1 MNLHLISRVRRCW
14 LLPLLLLWTAV
25 PLQAQEVYPS
35 RAINLVI
42 PLSAG
47 SQVDV
52 LGRALAD
59 SISKQ
64 AGHPVVV
71 HNREGAGMVL
81 GMDVVAKARPDG
93 YTIAYGPE
101 SPLSQTPHLRSS
113 VPYKTGDFD
122 LICRTNIANMAV
134 VVGPGSAFKRFE
146 EMIAAARNA
155 PGKLNYGTAGV
166 GTPPHLLME
175 AIAAELG
182 LQLNHVPFR
191 SINDMVIQTLNST
204 VDFTVSVPNMV
215 ATHSARGMRALA
227 LTGTTGMAELPSV
240 PLVREFINKDSPVAN
255 YGVGGYGFYGP
266 KGLAPDAMAWLRKA
280 CKSAVESPDFV
291 TASTRTLTPVG
302 HADGLDFVGAMQAA
316 SRVSADIVRKL
327 NLKLD

>member
-1 MNLHLISRVRRCW
+1 MNLNLFTRVKRRW
-14 LLPLLLLWTAV
+14 LFPFLLMWAAL

-101 SPLSQTPHLRSS
+101 SPLSQTPHLG
-113 VPYKTGDFD
+113 PA
-122 LICRTNIANMAV
+122 CRT
-134 VVGPGSAFKRFE
+134 R
-146 EMIAAARNA
+146 R
-155 PGKLNYGTAGV
+155 
-166 GTPPHLLME
+166 
-175 AIAAELG
+175 AI
-182 LQLNHVPFR
+182 
-191 SINDMVIQTLNST
+191 SI
-204 VDFTVSVPNMV
+204 
-215 ATHSARGMRALA
+215 
-227 LTGTTGMAELPSV
+227 
-240 PLVREFINKDSPVAN
+240 
-255 YGVGGYGFYGP
+255 
-266 KGLAPDAMAWLRKA
+266 
-280 CKSAVESPDFV
+280 
-291 TASTRTLTPVG
+291 
-302 HADGLDFVGAMQAA
+302 
-316 SRVSADIVRKL
+316 
-327 NLKLD
+327 